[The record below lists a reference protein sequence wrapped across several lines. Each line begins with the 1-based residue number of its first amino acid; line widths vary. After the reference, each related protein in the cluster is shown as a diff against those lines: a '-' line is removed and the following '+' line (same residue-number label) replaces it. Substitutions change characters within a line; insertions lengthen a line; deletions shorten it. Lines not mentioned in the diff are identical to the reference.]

1 MATSTV
7 DPIDP
12 TLAVQEVIMTE
23 DGLKMKTPFAMMIS
37 GPSQSGKSEFMLQ
50 LVKFREDVFTSKFTR
65 IIYCQ
70 ANSFSPKNKIFF
82 QKLQTQFPQAEMI
95 QGLPDISALHLNLNS
110 LPTLIL
116 IDDLMKEVIQS
127 NQMVDLVTNDVH
139 NFNISVIFVFQNY
152 FARGRHGNTLIRN
165 CQYKVLFY
173 NRIELMEL
181 RNISTQ
187 TVAAPKFLEF
197 NFNYLLKN
205 YPNARSYYI
214 LIDGHHRSQ
223 MAAFWCRSHIFPTV
237 PGGEIKPT
245 IFFVNPDFKK

>member
-1 MATSTV
+1 MTSSS
-7 DPIDP
+7 IDP
-12 TLAVQEVIMTE
+12 TLAVQEIKITE
-23 DGLKMKTPFAMMIS
+23 DGLKLKTPFAMMIS
-37 GPSQSGKSEFMLQ
+37 GPSQSGKSQFMLE
-50 LVKFREDVFTSKFTR
+50 LVRYREDVCTSNFTR

-82 QKLQTQFPQAEMI
+82 QKLQAEFPQAEMI

-116 IDDLMKEVIQS
+116 IDDLMKEVVQS

-173 NRIELMEL
+173 NRIELLEL
-181 RNISTQ
+181 RNISTH

-205 YPNARSYYI
+205 FPNDRSHYI

-223 MAAFWCRSHIFPTV
+223 MADLWCRSHIFPTV
-237 PGGEIKPT
+237 SGGEIKPI